1 MHRSVH
7 LFTATM
13 MVLFV
18 ITSVGHAERLD
29 GNEPLACVAD
39 KGIEYRN
46 PGSSKDFD
54 PESVGLPA
62 NFIVDFKNKK
72 IEPTKESLVRRT
84 TKIYQTKYIEDKL
97 ILQGAD
103 EGVEGVVDGIGWSM
117 AISKDTGRFVISA
130 SGTSVGYIVF
140 GNCKCVKQNSW
151 E

>member
-1 MHRSVH
+1 MHRSIH

-18 ITSVGHAERLD
+18 ITAAGHAEGLD
-29 GNEPLACVAD
+29 GVEPLSCVAD

-46 PGSSKDFD
+46 PGSPKDFD

-62 NFIVDFKNKK
+62 TFILNFKNGK
-72 IEPTKESLVRRT
+72 IEPTKDSLVRRT
-84 TKIYQTKYIEDKL
+84 TKIYQSKYIEDKL

-117 AISKDTGRFVISA
+117 AISKDTGEFVISA
-130 SGTSVGYIVF
+130 SGRSVGYIVF
-140 GNCKCVKQNSW
+140 GTCTCID
-151 E
+151 